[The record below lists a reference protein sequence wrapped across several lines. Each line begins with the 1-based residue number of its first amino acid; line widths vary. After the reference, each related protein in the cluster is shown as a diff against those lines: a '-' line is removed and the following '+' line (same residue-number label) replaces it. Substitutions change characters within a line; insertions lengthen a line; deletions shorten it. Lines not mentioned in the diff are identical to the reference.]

1 MLINFYDNAFQ
12 FWKTSRVLY
21 AILFFQ
27 INGNSIAYT
36 IEIHIKTCNKKI
48 TFLKFVIELHYT
60 LKFVLKT
67 NFILKFLFKNKF
79 HTKTH

>member
-1 MLINFYDNAFQ
+1 MHSNFGKLLGFCMQYF
-12 FWKTSRVLY
+12 
-21 AILFFQ
+21 FFQ